1 MTHWS
6 YLIPS
11 SQNKCDSDLKIFKR
25 LQQLL
30 ILFYFLC
37 SNCCEYLL
45 KFDREVCSW
54 LLHSRCLRATHRGNA
69 GIHIYIYYHF
79 MVLKLDSSTYNTL
92 ISNFVFVVL
101 LPAHM
106 PRRACTIRSS
116 ETHVK
121 ANPSRQRTQVVL
133 FLMFSFMLTIPGAY
147 MCLHVDSF
155 QDVVASLSTL
165 GFHLCKVVMYN
176 F

>member
-101 LPAHM
+101 LHSTYAKKSVYNTFL
-106 PRRACTIRSS
+106 RNACKSKSIKTKNASS
-116 ETHVK
+116 TLSYV
-121 ANPSRQRTQVVL
+121 Q
-133 FLMFSFMLTIPGAY
+133 
-147 MCLHVDSF
+147 LHVNNTRCLYVS
-155 QDVVASLSTL
+155 S
-165 GFHLCKVVMYN
+165 C
-176 F
+176 